1 MPRYRPAMPRL
12 LTRRDLTDDENR
24 VLRAVCLLA
33 LLVLVVPSSY
43 VYLLL
48 PMLTDFGAGSGLAAL
63 FRALPSIASLL
74 VIFPAGGLAM
84 RLGPRRVLVAS
95 GVLVTVGSAAVLM
108 APGAIVAL
116 VGMVLLSVGR
126 SVLLIIIIALLTA
139 ATTREGARHVAFSA
153 YGAVD
158 SAAFVVAPVFA
169 GLLVTVVSW
178 RAVAALWVLSGMGLV
193 VVARSL
199 VSPDGERPAV
209 LGELWTPAAAGVA
222 LTAMVQAFFAVDRSG
237 WASLAVLG
245 WGAVALAALAV
256 LAVLMGRIPAPTVNP
271 AVLRRGGLL
280 LLLLVVVL
288 IPFAN
293 LWFYT
298 NAKLQYVYGI
308 SALGAAFLAA
318 PAQMASVAG
327 AALMDGFIKAKGIT
341 KSGTTMLVA
350 AAATLFAAGL
360 QTGSTPV
367 VVLVVVLCLY
377 GASVAAAEVALATAV
392 MNRSVPGTESTVA
405 SFRGAAVG
413 LGGALGVIF
422 MSTVVSIGVHQA
434 YAERSE
440 DDLGRDQLME
450 VLRAVHEGQP
460 TAEIAGW
467 SQLPESEIEGLAAH
481 ETEAMVVGFRSQAI
495 GGALVTLGAAGV
507 FYVARRRHPDED

>member
-1 MPRYRPAMPRL
+1 MPRL

-48 PMLTDFGAGSGLAAL
+48 PMLTDFGAGSGLAEL

-256 LAVLMGRIPAPTVNP
+256 LAVLMRRIPAPTVNP

-327 AALMDGFIKAKGIT
+327 AALMDGFINAKGIT
-341 KSGTTMLVA
+341 KSGTTMLV
-350 AAATLFAAGL
+350 
-360 QTGSTPV
+360 
-367 VVLVVVLCLY
+367 
-377 GASVAAAEVALATAV
+377 VAAAEVALATAV

-450 VLRAVHEGQP
+450 VLRAVHQGQP

-495 GGALVTLGAAGV
+495 GGAVVTLGAAGV